1 MRDVVAGKNMSAAM
15 RVLISLP
22 ADQRRRLAAAHTR
35 GAVGAGVY
43 TPCESTSES
52 QRS

>member
-1 MRDVVAGKNMSAAM
+1 MQDVLAGKNMSAAM

-22 ADQRRRLAAAHTR
+22 ADQRCRLAAAHTR
-35 GAVGAGVY
+35 GAVGAGIC